1 MANDLRLQVIMDLAN
16 KASAPLRN
24 ISASSADAAKALK
37 AARDQL
43 KQLNAQQAAVD
54 GFTKQQTAYKASSDK
69 LKVLQQNLDV
79 LRQTQ
84 GNHSKA
90 VQAAEKALAKQTTEV
105 DRQKNALLGLRAR
118 LNELGIGKVSDA
130 QARLKTETAAA
141 TAAVEQQRAKLK
153 QLTEQQK
160 KLDDLKARHGK
171 DMMHIG
177 MLAGAGVGMQA
188 AGRQGMNWALAPIQA
203 FAEHEDAM
211 VGVQRQVAGARDES
225 GRLTAVYFEME
236 RQIRELSSQI
246 PVATTEIAKMFTA
259 GARMEV
265 PTDNLQEFVRMASE
279 IAIAFDAVPDDITE
293 AMGKVAKNFK
303 IPITDIRS
311 LADSINYL
319 DDNAI
324 SKGGDIIDFMSRVAG
339 TASMVKIT
347 AKETAALGSTLLTLG
362 ERRETAST
370 AVNAVFSNL
379 GAANTQTKKFRKMVT
394 TLGLSTNQ
402 LEAGMQTDALGTIFK
417 VMEAVRKLPKIAKA
431 GGTSQIDAVA
441 ELFGK
446 EHWDS
451 FSKLLENR
459 AEFERQ
465 IGLANS
471 QQAQGSMGREAAA
484 RNQALSAQWQ
494 MFKNRSFNVSSAI
507 GDTLKPSL
515 LKLFNAI
522 NPVLAQISTFI
533 EKHQVLV
540 GWIMKSAIAVSA
552 IVFALGTL
560 AISLAAILGPLAML
574 KFMVAYLGLQ
584 FGTWVAYIA
593 AATKGLAVLR
603 VGLMALVVN
612 PVVLGVILAIA
623 VAALLIY
630 KYWAPIKE
638 FFIGFWQG
646 LTAALAPLTDAFRAA
661 FAIWAQILGPI
672 GSLLL
677 QLGGWIAS
685 VIAPIEAT
693 GGAAMSLGQKVGAA
707 VGFVVRTMLEMP
719 FRIAALPMEFMRF
732 GVMLMDGLISGI
744 NSRLSAVKDTVVQAA
759 GSISDWFKEKLGIQS
774 PSRVFMDAGLNIGQ
788 GAAIGIERSLGLV
801 RTASAGLAAATAIGM
816 PGLALADTAPAL
828 PAIKAP
834 AIQAPALEPLRLD
847 TRPPL
852 SAAGAA
858 APMAGTSNIQITI
871 NAAPGMD
878 PQAIARAVSAELER
892 RDRAQ
897 GARRRSSLSDIA

>member
-37 AARDQL
+37 AAREQL

-84 GNHSKA
+84 GAHSKA
-90 VQAAEKALAKQTTEV
+90 VQAAEKALSKQTTEV
-105 DRQKNALLGLRAR
+105 DKQKNALFSLRAR

-153 QLTEQQK
+153 QLSDQQK
-160 KLDDLKARHGK
+160 KLNDLKTQHGK
-171 DMMHIG
+171 DMMKVG

-225 GRLTAVYFEME
+225 GRLTATYYQME
-236 RQIRELSSQI
+236 RQIRELSGQI
-246 PVATTEIAKMFTA
+246 PIATTEIANMFTA

-265 PTDNLQEFVRMASE
+265 PTENLQEFVRMASE
-279 IAIAFDAVPDDITE
+279 IATAFDAVPDDITE

-303 IPITDIRS
+303 IPITDIRG

-515 LKLFNAI
+515 LKLLDAI
-522 NPVLAQISTFI
+522 NPVLERISTFI

-540 GWIMKSAIAVSA
+540 GWIMKAVIAVSA

-560 AISLAAILGPLAML
+560 AVSLAAVLGPMLLVRFMFARLA
-574 KFMVAYLGLQ
+574 LGYAAM
-584 FGTWVAYIA
+584 GGASGIA
-593 AATKGLAVLR
+593 AAGLLKIQ
-603 VGLMALVVN
+603 GLLALVIRFGTALFRAN
-612 PVVLGVILAIA
+612 PIA
-623 VAALLIY
+623 A
-630 KYWAPIKE
+630 
-638 FFIGFWQG
+638 
-646 LTAALAPLTDAFRAA
+646 AALAISAAFR
-661 FAIWAQILGPI
+661 FGILRNRVK
-672 GSLLL
+672 LN
-677 QLGGWIAS
+677 Q
-685 VIAPIEAT
+685 API
-693 GGAAMSLGQKVGAA
+693 L
-707 VGFVVRTMLEMP
+707 
-719 FRIAALPMEFMRF
+719 
-732 GVMLMDGLISGI
+732 
-744 NSRLSAVKDTVVQAA
+744 SRQHV
-759 GSISDWFKEKLGIQS
+759 
-774 PSRVFMDAGLNIGQ
+774 
-788 GAAIGIERSLGLV
+788 
-801 RTASAGLAAATAIGM
+801 AS
-816 PGLALADTAPAL
+816 
-828 PAIKAP
+828 
-834 AIQAPALEPLRLD
+834 
-847 TRPPL
+847 
-852 SAAGAA
+852 
-858 APMAGTSNIQITI
+858 
-871 NAAPGMD
+871 
-878 PQAIARAVSAELER
+878 
-892 RDRAQ
+892 
-897 GARRRSSLSDIA
+897 

>member
-37 AARDQL
+37 AAREQL

-84 GNHSKA
+84 GAHSKA
-90 VQAAEKALAKQTTEV
+90 VQAAEKALSKQTTEV
-105 DRQKNALLGLRAR
+105 DKQKNALFSLRAR

-153 QLTEQQK
+153 QLADQQK

-171 DMMHIG
+171 DMMKVG
-177 MLAGAGVGMQA
+177 MLAGSGVGMQA

-265 PTDNLQEFVRMASE
+265 PTENLQEFVRMASE
-279 IAIAFDAVPDDITE
+279 IATAFDAVPDDITE

-324 SKGGDIIDFMSRVAG
+324 SKGDDIIDFMSRVAG

-402 LEAGMQTDALGTIFK
+402 LEAGMQTNALDTIFK

-540 GWIMKSAIAVSA
+540 GWIMKSVIAVSA

-560 AISLAAILGPLAML
+560 AISLAAILGPMLLA
-574 KFMVAYLGLQ
+574 KFMFARLALGYAAM
-584 FGTWVAYIA
+584 GGASGIA
-593 AATKGLAVLR
+593 AAGLLKIQ
-603 VGLMALVVN
+603 GLLALVVRFGTALWRTN
-612 PVVLGVILAIA
+612 PIAAAVIAIGMALYDLTLRWDQLKALFNAGEWMKLGASIWEGIEYGLN
-623 VAALLIY
+623 AATMGMY
-630 KYWAPIKE
+630 
-638 FFIGFWQG
+638 G
-646 LTAALAPLTDAFRAA
+646 LVKSVFTGIVDLVKGIFDINSPSKV
-661 FAIWAQILGPI
+661 FAWI
-672 GSLLL
+672 GS
-677 QLGGWIAS
+677 
-685 VIAPIEAT
+685 
-693 GGAAMSLGQKVGAA
+693 
-707 VGFVVRTMLEMP
+707 
-719 FRIAALPMEFMRF
+719 
-732 GVMLMDGLISGI
+732 MLMDGLISGI
-744 NSRLSAVKDTVVQAA
+744 TGRLAALKDTVVGAA
-759 GSISDWFKEKLGIQS
+759 SAIGNWFKEKLG
-774 PSRVFMDAGLNIGQ
+774 G
-788 GAAIGIERSLGLV
+788 GAALV
-801 RTASAGLAAATAIGM
+801 KSAGAGLAAATAIGA
-816 PGLALADTAPAL
+816 PGMAGAA
-828 PAIKAP
+828 
-834 AIQAPALEPLRLD
+834 PLRID
-847 TRPPL
+847 QRPPL
-852 SAAGAA
+852 TSPAAR
-858 APMAGTSNIQITI
+858 PMATAGSSTNQITI

-897 GARRRSSLSDIA
+897 GARRRSSLNDIA